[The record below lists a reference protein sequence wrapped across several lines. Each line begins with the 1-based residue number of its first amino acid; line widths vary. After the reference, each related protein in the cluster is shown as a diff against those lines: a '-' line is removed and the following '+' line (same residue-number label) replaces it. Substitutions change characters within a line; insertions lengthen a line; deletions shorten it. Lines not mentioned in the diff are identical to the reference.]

1 MLKSR
6 DKKIMDNSSDGVKLH
21 FDILPRETKNALDF
35 LLEAARI
42 PRPLGGGDEWP
53 HNELCARWGAPCQ
66 QSFPGAPPHTPPR

>member
-1 MLKSR
+1 MEASYIVLRKTAR
-6 DKKIMDNSSDGVKLH
+6 VAISDPIGFV
-21 FDILPRETKNALDF
+21 